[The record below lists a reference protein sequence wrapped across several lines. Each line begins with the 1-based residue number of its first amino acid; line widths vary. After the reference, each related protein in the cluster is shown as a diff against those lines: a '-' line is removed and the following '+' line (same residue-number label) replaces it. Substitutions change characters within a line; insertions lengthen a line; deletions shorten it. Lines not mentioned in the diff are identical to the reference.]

1 MDLIE
6 QLNHIFYPRAIA
18 VVGASDN
25 SKKVGFMCVKSL
37 LEAGFSGKIYPVNP
51 DLSELFGLKVYP
63 SVTAI
68 PGEVDLAIIAI
79 PAQLTIPVVE
89 DCVAKGVKGT
99 IMFTS
104 GFKELGSQ
112 IGLELQDRIR
122 DVAEKGGMKIV
133 GPNCLG
139 VVNPQV
145 NLNATFGVELGLINP
160 GSVAVAAQ
168 SGAVSQYIA
177 DALTGNNVGISK
189 FISMGNRCNL
199 YFDEMLEY
207 LAQDEQTRV
216 IVMYIEGLERPRQF
230 MSVAK
235 QVARRKP
242 IVVYKAGRNEKLN
255 QASLSHTGAL
265 AGNYEFY
272 KALFTQTGI
281 IAVNGM
287 TELVDVT
294 KALAF
299 QPPSSGNRVAV
310 LSGGAGPGIVMAD
323 KCHELGLRLA
333 EFSPATLRQLRQL
346 ISPLNPVDNPVDLA
360 WVSGNF
366 DACRQVLKVVIED
379 DNVDMLAIAGAY
391 IYRQLGLMR
400 AVVDIS
406 GCYRKPLAFA
416 CLYTLVGEDDA
427 EIAKL
432 EENSVPVYPLP
443 DRVVT
448 GLAGL
453 FKYGKI
459 LNATD

>member
-1 MDLIE
+1 
-6 QLNHIFYPRAIA
+6 
-18 VVGASDN
+18 
-25 SKKVGFMCVKSL
+25 
-37 LEAGFSGKIYPVNP
+37 
-51 DLSELFGLKVYP
+51 
-63 SVTAI
+63 
-68 PGEVDLAIIAI
+68 
-79 PAQLTIPVVE
+79 
-89 DCVAKGVKGT
+89 
-99 IMFTS
+99 
-104 GFKELGSQ
+104 
-112 IGLELQDRIR
+112 
-122 DVAEKGGMKIV
+122 
-133 GPNCLG
+133 
-139 VVNPQV
+139 
-145 NLNATFGVELGLINP
+145 VELGLINP

-177 DALTGNNVGISK
+177 DALTSNNVGISK

-199 YFDEMLEY
+199 YFDEILEY

-230 MSVAK
+230 MSVAR

-242 IVVYKAGRNEKLN
+242 VLVYKAGRNEKLN

-265 AGNYEFY
+265 AGNYELY
-272 KALFTQTGI
+272 KAVFTQTGI
-281 IAVNGM
+281 IAINSM

-310 LSGGAGPGIVMAD
+310 LSGGAGPGIIMAD
-323 KCHELGLRLA
+323 KCHELGLSLA

-346 ISPLNPVDNPVDLA
+346 ISPLNPVDNPIDLA

-379 DNVDMLAIAGAY
+379 DNVDMLATAGAY

-400 AVVDIS
+400 AIVDIS

-432 EENSVPVYPLP
+432 EENSIPVYPLP

-459 LNATD
+459 LNTTD